1 MHCYRIVDK
10 LQGREGEGLMGL
22 GWGFAKHELVFFE
35 VEIRPWSAWDG
46 PGWLWL
52 WSSGAVLWRLQSSV
66 LAYLIYS
73 KLVRIWGSRT
83 SSSHLWHHFASLFCC
98 YDFCTSEL
106 QSLVF
111 YFLGRGVECLEFVME
126 VETPKMILEWGEI
139 MSFVLLLLHGK
150 WTLWSVFLV
159 LSYKNCLDVFCWGLY
174 PIWRI
179 GW

>member
-22 GWGFAKHELVFFE
+22 GWGFAKHKLVFFE
-35 VEIRPWSAWDG
+35 FHNRPWSAWDG

-73 KLVRIWGSRT
+73 KLVRIWGSCT
-83 SSSHLWHHFASLFCC
+83 SSSHLCHRFASLFCC

-111 YFLGRGVECLEFVME
+111 YFLGRGVECLEFRDDSQDSQNDTRVR
-126 VETPKMILEWGEI
+126 GN
-139 MSFVLLLLHGK
+139 
-150 WTLWSVFLV
+150 
-159 LSYKNCLDVFCWGLY
+159 YVFCTFSSSRKVNIVVSLSSAFL
-174 PIWRI
+174 
-179 GW
+179 